1 MAALQPDDPRVVD
14 FDAGIL
20 GAANADGQRQA
31 LQQGEVDL
39 RVEALRLEGG
49 EALGDGEEFLAHGGE
64 VLQTLLQA
72 EVGQIVGADLVA
84 QEGGELLI
92 LLDEGMLPVGAKDVV
107 PVLDVLERGAELALE
122 PFAHTGAEDLGDL
135 VGAKA
140 PQPQLATAFEDLV
153 DGKVAPED
161 QVAAIL
167 HLLQRV
173 IHAFDIAGNLLFQHS
188 MDAGDRWM
196 LPDATGKPMVTWDF
210 NVRNTDDG
218 TTSAELTVTK

>member
-1 MAALQPDDPRVVD
+1 MD
-14 FDAGIL
+14 FDAGVL
-20 GAANADGQRQA
+20 GTGNADGQRQA
-31 LQQGEVDL
+31 LQQWEVDL
-39 RVEALRLEGG
+39 RVEALRLEGS

-107 PVLDVLERGAELALE
+107 PVLDVLERGGELALE

-140 PQPQLATAFEDLV
+140 PQPQLATALEDLV
-153 DGKVAPED
+153 DRKVALED
-161 QVAAIL
+161 EVAAVFDL
-167 HLLQRV
+167 ADGVEAAQVDPL
-173 IHAFDIAGNLLFQHS
+173 AFF
-188 MDAGDRWM
+188 
-196 LPDATGKPMVTWDF
+196 
-210 NVRNTDDG
+210 DG
-218 TTSAELTVTK
+218 EL